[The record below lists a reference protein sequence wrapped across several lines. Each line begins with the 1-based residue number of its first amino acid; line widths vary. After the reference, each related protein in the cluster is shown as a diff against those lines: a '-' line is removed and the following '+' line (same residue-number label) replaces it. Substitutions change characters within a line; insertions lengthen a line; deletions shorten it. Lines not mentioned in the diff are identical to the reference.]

1 MGHSGQRKWD
11 FYLRFLLYVMVVLDM
26 PQIEALWV
34 QPFEPPFFFSTPPER
49 YWHRK
54 IGREILNVFAMLFSI
69 DDTLSARASIQ
80 VPLFVI
86 VMQKSYSH
94 AGIYSRLLLWID
106 PKTKKW
112 LKNDRNFHLKIERQ
126 IGREKPIDFSLFFGF
141 VERPLRELK
150 FTPLFF
156 NFFKVTMSNSLVL

>member
-1 MGHSGQRKWD
+1 MKNLTLVKEFGHSGRRKWD
-11 FYLRFLLYVMVVLDM
+11 FYLRFLLYVMVFLDM
-26 PQIEALWV
+26 PQIEPLWV

-86 VMQKSYSH
+86 VMKKCCSH
-94 AGIYSRLLLWID
+94 QGIYSQLLLWID
-106 PKTKKW
+106 PKTKNDQKTTGISISKSSVKSEG
-112 LKNDRNFHLKIERQ
+112 KNQLIFDCF
-126 IGREKPIDFSLFFGF
+126 
-141 VERPLRELK
+141 
-150 FTPLFF
+150 
-156 NFFKVTMSNSLVL
+156 LVLSNVPCES

>member
-1 MGHSGQRKWD
+1 MKNLTLVKEFGHSGRRKWD
-11 FYLRFLLYVMVVLDM
+11 FYLRFLLYVMVFLDM
-26 PQIEALWV
+26 PQIEPLWV

-86 VMQKSYSH
+86 VLQKWCSH
-94 AGIYSRLLLWID
+94 QGIYSRLLLWID
-106 PKTKKW
+106 PKTKNDQKTTGISISKSSVKSEG
-112 LKNDRNFHLKIERQ
+112 KNQLIFDCF
-126 IGREKPIDFSLFFGF
+126 
-141 VERPLRELK
+141 
-150 FTPLFF
+150 
-156 NFFKVTMSNSLVL
+156 LVLSNVPCES